1 MHTSSM
7 HCRRLAAAMWRWPQ
21 GSVGTVQAAS
31 NGASHR
37 AAQRCFSQE
46 SGGGDD
52 SSLASRIWRR
62 LVCCRH
68 GLYYSLP
75 ECSWY
80 SCTWLDCSVA
90 GQGVEAAQNDPA
102 AGALVPSTPEQRN
115 REARFMA
122 QQQSV
127 QQQSVL

>member
-21 GSVGTVQAAS
+21 ASLGTVQAAG
-31 NGASHR
+31 NTASHR
-37 AAQRCFSQE
+37 GPLRCFSQE
-46 SGGGDD
+46 SGGSDD

-62 LVCCRH
+62 LVGCRH
-68 GLYYSLP
+68 TSYNLMP
-75 ECSWY
+75 EFPGHSW
-80 SCTWLDCSVA
+80 TWLDCSVA

-122 QQQSV
+122 QQQSI
-127 QQQSVL
+127 L